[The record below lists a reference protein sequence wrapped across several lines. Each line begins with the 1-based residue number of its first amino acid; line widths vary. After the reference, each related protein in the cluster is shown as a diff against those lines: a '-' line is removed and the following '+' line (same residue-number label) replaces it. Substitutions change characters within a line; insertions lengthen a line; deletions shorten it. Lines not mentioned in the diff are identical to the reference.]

1 MNNQVQA
8 SWLLNQNWINI
19 QAKSDLKHLEL
30 VMTLKSRFQQKKK
43 IFISKYDIFLTNF
56 RVFVREMIRE

>member
-43 IFISKYDIFLTNF
+43 DIYKQ
-56 RVFVREMIRE
+56 I